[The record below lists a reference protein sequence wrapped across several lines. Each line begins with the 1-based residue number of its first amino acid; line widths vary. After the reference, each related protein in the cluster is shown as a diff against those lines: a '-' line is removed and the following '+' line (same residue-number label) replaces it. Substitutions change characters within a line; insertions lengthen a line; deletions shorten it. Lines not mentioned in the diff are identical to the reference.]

1 MGEVGWSDLTAY
13 RRCATLT
20 STATRALALVQLRVD
35 MHSRLLDAHIPPY
48 SYVVTKPGVLVGST
62 NKVEKTSTLHG
73 GLLSS
78 IRRKLNGTVPAR
90 HCSATDRV
98 LFSFFLFSPLPMCSL
113 PLPSLMRDPYG
124 GAARWQHV
132 SGHCPCEWQGGWVG
146 HPCPS
151 RRTRHRHAAGEPLRT
166 CHRSGSRYFCVP
178 QSNRTCARGGNS
190 QFTTFAHQSLKLVVS
205 GVHCVVLDP
214 GRRDASPGR
223 CFSCE

>member
-90 HCSATDRV
+90 HCTATDRV
-98 LFSFFLFSPLPMCSL
+98 LFFSFFFFF
-113 PLPSLMRDPYG
+113 
-124 GAARWQHV
+124 AASNV
-132 SGHCPCEWQGGWVG
+132 
-146 HPCPS
+146 
-151 RRTRHRHAAGEPLRT
+151 
-166 CHRSGSRYFCVP
+166 
-178 QSNRTCARGGNS
+178 QSTAS
-190 QFTTFAHQSLKLVVS
+190 FAH
-205 GVHCVVLDP
+205 
-214 GRRDASPGR
+214 A
-223 CFSCE
+223 